1 MTYPDLS
8 PYYSDNNMTIKGRME
23 ESYRQSMNLYQ
34 QFWNE
39 ADIDTRF
46 FCGDQTL
53 WNILYNG
60 FIPLTNRRQFQFNR
74 IRRIINMVT
83 GYQRRNRKTTIA
95 TPSHEKDQQ
104 LADDFS
110 GVLQWQM
117 NDQNVYNTLS
127 DAFQCA
133 CVTGF
138 NLLNC
143 WVDYRF
149 DPINGDIRVD
159 NESYNSIVI
168 DPTFKK
174 QDLTDAN
181 FIWKRKWMSK
191 KQIASLLP
199 EREDEILAMPYSAN
213 RDDKFIF
220 LPENFQYSLRNLLP
234 WDEYW
239 YLDYRDAKILVDT
252 QSQETLEWTGDKQ
265 TLDMFLHMNPSVQV
279 QKIQKQTCRLA
290 ISVGNRIMYD
300 GPNPYGSDKYPFIG
314 VFGYFEPEIPYFS
327 LKMQGMVRG
336 LRDAQFLYNRRKVIE
351 LDMLESQINSGIKF
365 KESALIDPNDAF
377 LSGQGRMLALKD
389 SAQMT
394 DVEVMRP
401 PEIPASTM
409 QLSQMLGEEIAQ
421 ISGVNEELLGSATD
435 EKAGILSM
443 LRQGA
448 GLTTLQ
454 ILFDQLDMSQKLL
467 GELMIDYHQINSS
480 KAKIEQILGRP
491 ASDEF
496 ENRMFPRYRCNVEEG
511 FMTTSQKQMQ
521 FMQVMQMKEAGLNIP
536 DSLII
541 DLAQI
546 QDKKKLMDAIEQQNQ
561 QQQQQA
567 QAQQQSDIQQQQV
580 LTDSLGAK
588 AESDRALAQ
597 ERLTKIGLDQALNYE
612 RIVKAQEERDMGSLA
627 KIRAAKEL
635 EGMDISHL
643 KELVSV
649 LESLQARDDI
659 KAQQIQPQQPQKQK
673 PQNNLLENAQV

>member
-336 LRDAQFLYNRRKVIE
+336 LRDAQFLYNRRKIIE

-567 QAQQQSDIQQQQV
+567 QAQQQSDMQQQQV